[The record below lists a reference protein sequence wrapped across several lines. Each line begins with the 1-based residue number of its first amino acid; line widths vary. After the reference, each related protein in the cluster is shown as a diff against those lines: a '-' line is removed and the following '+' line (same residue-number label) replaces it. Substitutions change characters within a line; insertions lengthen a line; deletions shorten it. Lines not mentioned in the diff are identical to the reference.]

1 MSSWSNNTAPE
12 QVDQFLSSP
21 IKENWPFRPQ
31 ELFLNPLNAHRLKP
45 NAKGPKSPSYVVLGG
60 SLAIFTL
67 ASNLSWEEKITQQK
81 FKAILTS
88 ELKKTAKSR
97 FYLFCKI
104 WPFFSTTLTNRTF
117 DQLEIIPTPRLISFI
132 FYQSDIRS
140 VWHSVNQGSTLGFSR
155 LDSTYRFIIDE
166 KVNLCRWE
174 GSLWSAENI
183 NNFVR
188 WVFVSQTVNL
198 RLRFRSNWKK
208 GEKKKH

>member
-31 ELFLNPLNAHRLKP
+31 VLFLNPLNAHRLKP

-88 ELKKTAKSR
+88 EL
-97 FYLFCKI
+97 
-104 WPFFSTTLTNRTF
+104 
-117 DQLEIIPTPRLISFI
+117 
-132 FYQSDIRS
+132 
-140 VWHSVNQGSTLGFSR
+140 
-155 LDSTYRFIIDE
+155 
-166 KVNLCRWE
+166 
-174 GSLWSAENI
+174 
-183 NNFVR
+183 
-188 WVFVSQTVNL
+188 
-198 RLRFRSNWKK
+198 
-208 GEKKKH
+208 